1 MNAPNSNLIRY
12 EGLLNS
18 EVRVQLTDL
27 LMAIALTNLGS
38 RGDLKKLFGVA
49 VELLDNAQRYCSA
62 GSVSF
67 QWRIQGPE
75 LVIEI
80 SNLADKA
87 DAERLLAIVA
97 SIQSMTSEQ
106 IADAFKQQ
114 LQDPAFGEKGGA
126 GLGMLQ
132 IARKVGNRITADVR
146 PEPDGVYRCTSQVTT
161 LLRS

>member
-1 MNAPNSNLIRY
+1 MNPSNGNLIRY

-18 EVRVQLTDL
+18 EVRVQLSDL

-38 RGDLKKLFGVA
+38 RGDSKRLFGVA
-49 VELLDNAQRYCSA
+49 IELLDNAQRYCSK

-87 DAERLLAIVA
+87 DAERLLATVCAIR
-97 SIQSMTSEQ
+97 SMTPEE
-106 IADAFKQQ
+106 ITGAFKQQ
-114 LQDPAFGEKGGA
+114 LQDPSFGEKGGA

-132 IARKVGNRITADVR
+132 IARKVGNRISAAVL
-146 PEPDGVYRCTSQVTT
+146 PESDGIYRCTSQVTT
-161 LLRS
+161 QLRS

>member
-49 VELLDNAQRYCSA
+49 VELLDNAQRYCST

-106 IADAFKQQ
+106 IAEAFKQQ

-132 IARKVGNRITADVR
+132 IARKVGNRITAEVS
-146 PEPDGVYRCTSQVTT
+146 PGPDGIYRCTSQVTT
-161 LLRS
+161 VLRS